1 MKYFE
6 NLNPLLMTDFY
17 KTIHHL
23 AYVPKLDFLWSY
35 WTMRKSRYEKLEKGV
50 VFGHQATFKKY
61 LIEEFNEKFFNR
73 PLEDVIAEYKRI
85 IANTMSIQASDTTE
99 IEKLHKLG
107 YLPIRVRALP
117 EGTVANIKTPVYEFT
132 NTVKGYGWLV
142 NYLETYLSVNI
153 WHPINSAT
161 VAWRYR
167 QAVNDYFEKT
177 VSKNAVKRVEDGKV
191 IDFTS
196 DKLNDVC
203 YSISTVRERK

>member
-107 YLPIRVRALP
+107 Y
-117 EGTVANIKTPVYEFT
+117 
-132 NTVKGYGWLV
+132 
-142 NYLETYLSVNI
+142 
-153 WHPINSAT
+153 
-161 VAWRYR
+161 
-167 QAVNDYFEKT
+167 
-177 VSKNAVKRVEDGKV
+177 
-191 IDFTS
+191 
-196 DKLNDVC
+196 
-203 YSISTVRERK
+203 